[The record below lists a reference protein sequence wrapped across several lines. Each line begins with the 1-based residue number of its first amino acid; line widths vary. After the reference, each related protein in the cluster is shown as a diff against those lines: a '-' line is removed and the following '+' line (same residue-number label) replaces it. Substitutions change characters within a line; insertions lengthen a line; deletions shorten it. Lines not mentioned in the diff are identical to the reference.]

1 MTAAWANRALAAG
14 KVPFYSHS
22 ACNDA
27 SRALAARLGLAHVF
41 TVFGVT

>member
-1 MTAAWANRALAAG
+1 MTAAWAKRALAAG
-14 KVPFYSHS
+14 KAPFYSHS
-22 ACNDA
+22 TCNDA